1 MCGFAGFIDRG
12 RKVAEKTLLDRARD
26 MASVLAH
33 RGPDDEGRWA
43 DGGAGYAV
51 AFRRLSILDLSPEG
65 RQPMVSGNGRYV
77 IAYNGEVY
85 NFADIRR
92 QLEAKGVAFHGHSDT
107 EVVLEAWSAWGKGA
121 VSRFVGMFAFA
132 IWDRE
137 ARSLTLV
144 RDRLGIKPLY
154 WGKFGGLFLFGSE
167 LKALCAHS
175 GWTPTLDRGALMSFL
190 SYLYVPGPGCIYRGV
205 HKLAPGTLMEVSQ
218 DGEPKVTR
226 YWSLDE
232 VAVDGAANP
241 SNLPDAE
248 AVDRLEH
255 ILGDAVEKC
264 MIADVPLGG
273 FLSGGVDSSTV
284 AALMQSRA
292 SHPVKTFS
300 IGFDEEGYDEAPYAA
315 KVAAHLGTDHTEL
328 YVDSEQALEV
338 IPGLAEMYDEP
349 FADCSQIPTYLVSKL
364 TRRHV
369 TVSLSGDGGDELFA
383 GYNRY
388 ILAAGAWRHMA
399 RLPRVMKLALS
410 AGIRAVPPGGWDR
423 VFAALPER
431 LRVPRAGDNLHK
443 FAGLMG
449 AQGVDGLYKS
459 VITHWDK
466 PEQMVKGQG
475 GAPSMLWDS
484 DRAFRMQ
491 GPYQRMRFFDTAC
504 YIPDNILTKVD
515 RASMAV
521 SLEARVP
528 ILDHRVVEFAFGLPS
543 HQLIRDGQS
552 KWLLRQVLY
561 RHVPRNLIERPKMG
575 FSVPLDSWLRG
586 PLRDWAEELLGERRL
601 QAEGVFDPALIRER
615 WRQHQSGRR
624 NWQYHLWAVL
634 MFQCWFERWKPSLV

>member
-1 MCGFAGFIDRG
+1 MCGFAGFIDLRSG
-12 RKVAEKTLLDRARD
+12 MDEETLLDRARD
-26 MASVLAH
+26 MARVLAH

-43 DGGAGYAV
+43 DSGAGYAV
-51 AFRRLSILDLSPEG
+51 AHRRLSILDLSPEG
-65 RQPMVSGNGRYV
+65 HQPMVAGNGRYV

-85 NFADIRR
+85 NFTDIRR
-92 QLEAKGVAFHGHSDT
+92 ELEAKGIAFHGQSDT

-121 VSRFVGMFAFA
+121 VAKFIGMFAFA

-137 ARSLTLV
+137 TRSLTLV

-167 LKALCAHS
+167 LKSLCAHP

-190 SYLYVPGPGCIYRGV
+190 SYLYVPGPGSIYQGI

-232 VAVDGAANP
+232 AAINGAANP
-241 SNLPDAE
+241 LNLPDAE
-248 AVDRLEH
+248 TVDGLET
-255 ILGDAVEKC
+255 ILGDAVEKR

-292 SHPVKTFS
+292 SRPVKTFS
-300 IGFDEEGYDEAPYAA
+300 IGFDVEGYDEAQYAA

-328 YVDSEQALEV
+328 YVDSGQALDV
-338 IPGLAEMYDEP
+338 IPSLAEMYDEP
-349 FADCSQIPTYLVSKL
+349 FADCSQIPTFLVSQL

-388 ILAAGAWRHMA
+388 ILAEGAWRHVA
-399 RLPRVMKLALS
+399 RLPRFMKLALS
-410 AGIRAVPPGGWDR
+410 TGIRAVPPGGWDR
-423 VFAALPER
+423 VFAALPKR
-431 LRVPRAGDNLHK
+431 LRIPRAGDNLHK
-443 FAGLMG
+443 FAGLVS

-466 PEQMVKGQG
+466 PARMVKGQG

-484 DRAFRMQ
+484 DGTSRME
-491 GPYQRMRFFDTAC
+491 GAYRRMRFFDTAC
-504 YIPDNILTKVD
+504 FLPDDILTKVD

-543 HQLIRDGQS
+543 RQLIRDGQS

-586 PLRDWAEELLGERRL
+586 PLRDWAEALLDDRRL
-601 QAEGVFDPALIRER
+601 QAEGVFDPTLIRER

-634 MFQCWFERWKPSLV
+634 MFQCWLERWKPSLA

>member
-1 MCGFAGFIDRG
+1 MCGFAGFIDHG
-12 RKVAEKTLLDRARD
+12 RNVGEETLLKLAKN
-26 MASVLAH
+26 MAGVLAH

-43 DGGAGYAV
+43 DSGAGYAV
-51 AFRRLSILDLSPEG
+51 AHRRLSILDLSPEG
-65 RQPMVSGNGRYV
+65 HQPMVSGNGRYV

-85 NFADIRR
+85 NFTDIRR

-121 VSRFVGMFAFA
+121 VPRFIGMFAFA

-137 ARSLTLV
+137 TRSLTLV

-154 WGKFGGLFLFGSE
+154 WGKFGDLLLFGSE
-167 LKALCAHS
+167 LKSLRAHP

-190 SYLYVPGPGCIYRGV
+190 SYLYVPGPGCIYQGI

-218 DGEPKVTR
+218 DREPRVTR
-226 YWSLDE
+226 YWSLE
-232 VAVDGAANP
+232 KVVVDGAANP
-241 SNLPDAE
+241 LDLPDAE
-248 AVDRLEH
+248 AVDRLEN
-255 ILGDAVEKC
+255 ILGDAVEKRL
-264 MIADVPLGG
+264 IADVPLGG

-292 SHPVKTFS
+292 SSPVKTFS
-300 IGFDEEGYDEAPYAA
+300 IGFDEEGYDEAQYAA

-328 YVDSEQALEV
+328 YVDAEQALDV
-338 IPGLAEMYDEP
+338 IPGLADMYDEP

-388 ILAAGAWRHMA
+388 ILAEGAWRHFA
-399 RLPRVMKLALS
+399 RLPKLVKLALS
-410 AGIRAVPPGGWDR
+410 AGIRAVPPGGWDL

-431 LRVPRAGDNLHK
+431 LRIPRAGDNLHK
-443 FAGLMG
+443 FAGLAG
-449 AQGVDGLYKS
+449 AQGVNGLYKS

-466 PEQMVKGQG
+466 PAQMVKGAG
-475 GAPSMLWDS
+475 GPPNMLWDS
-484 DRAFRMQ
+484 DRASRME
-491 GPYQRMRFFDTAC
+491 GAYQRMRFLDTAC
-504 YIPDNILTKVD
+504 FIPDDILTKVD

-543 HQLIRDGQS
+543 RQLIRDGQS

-561 RHVPRNLIERPKMG
+561 RHVPRKLIERPKMG

-586 PLRDWAEELLGERRL
+586 PLRDWAEALLDEHRL

-634 MFQCWFERWKPSLV
+634 MFQCWFERWKPSLA